1 MRKNRV
7 LAAAAMTAS
16 LGVGGLAGFVLGAPG
31 VSSAQTATTTPST
44 DAPTTTAPAP
54 GSAPNAARPHDCP
67 NMGGQSGT
75 SSGSSAATN
84 SAFHP
89 GASRVRN
96 L

>member
-1 MRKNRV
+1 MPKKRL

-44 DAPTTTAPAP
+44 AAPSTTAPGT
-54 GSAPNAARPHDCP
+54 GSAPNGTQPHDCP

-75 SSGSSAATN
+75 SSSSSAATN

-89 GASRVRN
+89 GANRVRN